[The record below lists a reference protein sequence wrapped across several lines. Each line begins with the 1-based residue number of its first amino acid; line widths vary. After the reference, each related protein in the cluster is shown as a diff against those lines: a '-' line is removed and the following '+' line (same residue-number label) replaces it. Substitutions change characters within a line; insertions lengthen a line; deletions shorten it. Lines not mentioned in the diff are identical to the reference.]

1 MKSHLLKLA
10 AIGALAV
17 GMAFAQTPATTARR
31 QGLGRLAARPGAA
44 LRLRVLRALNLSDA
58 QKAQFK
64 TIRQQTKQS
73 VQPVRDQLKANR
85 QAMAVAV
92 KANDATQIQQ
102 LAATQ
107 GSLQGQVLA
116 IRMQAQAK
124 MYNSLT
130 PDQRAKLD
138 QIRQKIQERRQ
149 LLRQPIIG

>member
-10 AIGALAV
+10 AIGALAA
-17 GMAFAQTPATTARR
+17 GMAFAQTPVTTTGRL
-31 QGLGRLAARPGAA
+31 GLGKVAARPGAA
-44 LRLRVLRALNLSDA
+44 LRLRVLQALNLTDA

-73 VQPVRDQLKANR
+73 LQPVRDQLTANR
-85 QAMAVAV
+85 QAMAAAV

-102 LAATQ
+102 LATTQ